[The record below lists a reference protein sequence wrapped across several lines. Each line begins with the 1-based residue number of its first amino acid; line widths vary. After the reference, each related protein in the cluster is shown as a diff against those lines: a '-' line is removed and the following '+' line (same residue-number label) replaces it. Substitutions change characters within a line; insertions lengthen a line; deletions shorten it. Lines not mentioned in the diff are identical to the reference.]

1 MIKIKQIFFFIILGI
16 GNVFC
21 LFYNPFILSIH
32 PKIIVFYMLL
42 GVYCRSPSKA
52 SNNEFILNLT
62 NDLDYRVELYWIDY
76 NGDMD
81 NNPVTLPSNTSFP
94 LNSFYNHRWAISTQK
109 EEYKE
114 ILLGFDEVNKSNQK
128 VKISSLLYG
137 DKESDIISNTTTST
151 TTDTTTAPTT
161 SILITTYTTTSTATD
176 TTTSTTTTVTETTT
190 LADTTT
196 VENIDFNRTKNSI
209 ETTDPVKLGNSQL

>member
-1 MIKIKQIFFFIILGI
+1 M
-16 GNVFC
+16 
-21 LFYNPFILSIH
+21 S
-32 PKIIVFYMLL
+32 L

-81 NNPVTLPSNTSFP
+81 NNPVILPSNTSFP

-114 ILLGFDEVNKSNQK
+114 ILLGFDELNNSNQK
-128 VKISSLLYG
+128 VKISRLLYG
-137 DKESDIISNTTTST
+137 DTESDIISNTTTLT
-151 TTDTTTAPTT
+151 TTDTTKTPTT
-161 SILITTYTTTSTATD
+161 STIIITDTTTSTATD
-176 TTTSTTTTVTETTT
+176 ATTSTTTDRTTSTTTSTTTDATATVTETTT

-196 VENIDFNRTKNSI
+196 VEHIDFNRTKNSI
-209 ETTDPVKLGNSQL
+209 EITSPVNLGYSQL